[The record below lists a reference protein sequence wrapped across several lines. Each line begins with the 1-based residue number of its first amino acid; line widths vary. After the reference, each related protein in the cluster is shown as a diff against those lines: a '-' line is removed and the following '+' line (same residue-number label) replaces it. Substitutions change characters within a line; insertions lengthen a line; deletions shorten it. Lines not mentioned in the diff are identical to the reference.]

1 MICSLL
7 VFTASHFLFAAGDGA
22 GKTGAQPA
30 SAPNESTASPAP
42 EPSVASPI
50 GDPLLRLL
58 VAKGVLSAAEASM
71 LHGNPAANAQLVNLL
86 RQKGILSDADLGTLE
101 AGSSSSRTPESTE
114 AMAATAPEPV
124 EAAVSAAAAPTPDT
138 PKPPAVVAAVAPIR
152 VLPIDPPKHEGL
164 IPDLKIGPVRVKPY
178 GFLKTS
184 VIHDTSQPRGD
195 DFPLPQFIFGDTGP
209 TPAPEFHVKARSS
222 RFGANFEWVDPSPR
236 LTITGRIEGDF
247 EGNFSAADNRNIS
260 SIRSSAPQ
268 IRLAWGRLDYA
279 LTDHTTVF
287 GLFGQDWTPFGS
299 STLPNSL
306 EITGLGIGFG
316 SLYERIPQVR
326 GGFVHNFGGSRT
338 FKLLAE
344 AAAVLPAFGNV
355 PSGTNLQI
363 PGTTIGNNVV
373 TVTGC
378 ATPPCGTVSITQT
391 ANTGLGLTNQLAF
404 GERQGADSGR
414 PGVQARI
421 ALQWQLD
428 HAAGV
433 APAQLIISGEQQE
446 RDAIVIGSSVP
457 TAFKAFFPR
466 GVDVSSD
473 SYGVSYEAQL
483 PTRFV
488 TLLASYYHGADL
500 RFFFAD
506 QIFSTFNATKGLTGT
521 ATAPSID
528 GSSAVVFGLLN
539 GVPVVAPQEPIR
551 ANGGFLELGLPLSR
565 YFHADPTGRNA
576 GWTANVHYGLDESLA
591 RDVRLAAPGG
601 ARDKSDWAFA
611 NLQYKVNTWVTIA
624 YEEGLYRTRALPNS
638 TTGLFT
644 GTLWQGFPSREAKD
658 VRSELSTI
666 FTF

>member
-7 VFTASHFLFAAGDGA
+7 VVTASHFLFAAGDGP

-30 SAPNESTASPAP
+30 SAPNESTVSPAP
-42 EPSVASPI
+42 EPSIATPI
-50 GDPLLRLL
+50 GDPLVRLL
-58 VAKGVLSAAEASM
+58 VAKGVLSAAEAGM
-71 LHGNPAANAQLVNLL
+71 LHGNPSSNAQLINLL
-86 RQKGILSDADLGTLE
+86 RQKGILSDADLSSLE
-101 AGSSSSRTPESTE
+101 ADSSSSRTPESL
-114 AMAATAPEPV
+114 AATASEPV
-124 EAAVSAAAAPTPDT
+124 EATASAAAAPTPDI
-138 PKPPAVVAAVAPIR
+138 PKPPAVVLAVAPIR
-152 VLPIDPPKHEGL
+152 VLPIDPPRREGL
-164 IPDLKIGPVRVKPY
+164 IPDLNLGPVRVKPY

-184 VIHDTSQPRGD
+184 VIHDSSQPRGD
-195 DFPLPQFIFGDTGP
+195 DFPFPQFLFNDTGP
-209 TPAPEFHVKARSS
+209 NPAPEFHVKARSS
-222 RFGANFEWVDPSPR
+222 RFGANFEWLDPSPR
-236 LTITGRIEGDF
+236 LTITGRFEGDF
-247 EGNFSAADNRNIS
+247 EGNFSAVDNRNIAA
-260 SIRSSAPQ
+260 IRSSAPQ

-279 LTDHTTVF
+279 LTDNTTIF

-299 STLPNSL
+299 STLPNTL
-306 EITGLGIGFG
+306 EVTSMGIGFG
-316 SLYERIPQVR
+316 SLDERDPQVR
-326 GGFVHNFGGSRT
+326 GGFVHTFGGSRT
-338 FKLLAE
+338 VKLLAE
-344 AAAVLPAFGNV
+344 AAVVYPAFGNV
-355 PSGTNLQI
+355 PSSSNLQI
-363 PGTTIGNNVV
+363 PGTTLGNNVV
-373 TVTGC
+373 AVTGC

-391 ANTGLGLTNQLAF
+391 PNTGLGITNQLGF

-433 APAQLIISGEQQE
+433 APAQLIISGEQQQ

-457 TAFKAFFPR
+457 AAFKSFFPR
-466 GVDVSSD
+466 GVNVSSD

-500 RFFFAD
+500 RFFFAG
-506 QIFSTFNATKGLTGT
+506 QLFSTFNATTGLTGT

-528 GSSAVVFGLLN
+528 GSSAVVFGLLH

-551 ANGGFLELGLPLSR
+551 ANGGFIELGLPLSR

-576 GWTANVHYGLDESLA
+576 GWTANLHYGIDQSVA
-591 RDVRLAAPGG
+591 RDVRLANPGG

-624 YEEGLYRTRALPNS
+624 YEESLYRTRALPDS